1 MIQRDDKNKMTILKA
16 VNGQL
21 KNLRE
26 QRHTENGEVLAIQT
40 VLADMQHAVSVF
52 RKLKEEW
59 TERLPMNALM
69 SEDEWE
75 EAANEIALPS
85 VDFTYQ
91 PMEGSDFDVEH
102 YKELCARLQGL
113 QNDFSALLTDIKELL
128 SNPTK
133 EKLEVFYNTLLADY
147 EQKFGEK
154 EKRRLWKKI
163 RDASDNDEKLE
174 ILQMLKDECR
184 SAFMESGFLQIKASK
199 LSTRKY
205 KTEEERVQ
213 AAYSSLFLSE
223 GQPNARAVRKYIFF
237 HKAEMKDAQVKAWLH
252 YDLMLKIIAQ
262 ETVYGQPAP
271 EAGKD
276 TSAEMA
282 EALKTLYLP
291 RCYTLLAEGYDT
303 KWVEKFVDDLLR
315 SEHGSSLC
323 ADWEVDKKRPQVVAT
338 VLGLMVEA
346 NAIQRGNA
354 EIARVYRG
362 EDDRTFAKYVG
373 NGRKSDYADWATDYA
388 MQQG

>member
-26 QRHTENGEVLAIQT
+26 QRHTENGEIFAIQT

-59 TERLPMNALM
+59 TERLPMNGLM

-75 EAANEIALPS
+75 EAATEIAMPS
-85 VDFTYQ
+85 VDANYQ

-102 YKELCARLQGL
+102 YKELCARLQGI
-113 QNDFSALLTDIKELL
+113 QSDFSALLTDIKELL

-133 EKLEVFYNTLLADY
+133 EKLEAFYNTLLEVY

-154 EKRRLWKKI
+154 EKRKLWKKI

-184 SAFMESGFLQIKASK
+184 TAFMESGFLQIKASK

-205 KTEEERVQ
+205 RTEEERLQ
-213 AAYSSLFLSE
+213 AAYDSLFLSE
-223 GQPNARAVRKYIFF
+223 GQPNVRAVRKYIFF
-237 HKAEMKDAQVKAWLH
+237 HKAEMKEAPIKAWLH

-271 EAGKD
+271 EARKD

-291 RCYTLLAEGYDT
+291 RCYTLLAEGYDV

-373 NGRKSDYADWATDYA
+373 NGRRSDYAEWATDYA